1 MLIVIGLFAPYS
13 VVAITSPPDVDNDQ
27 PRIIQNNPKVVSRG
41 QKNCKSSDHPIFF
54 IMGWVFD
61 VKDFKGTAM
70 QNISG
75 QGIYTVRSI
84 GCNKSIQP
92 WSNAPGKY
100 WNVGLSENGGYPQ

>member
-54 IMGWVFD
+54 IMG
-61 VKDFKGTAM
+61 
-70 QNISG
+70 
-75 QGIYTVRSI
+75 
-84 GCNKSIQP
+84 
-92 WSNAPGKY
+92 
-100 WNVGLSENGGYPQ
+100 